1 MVRATLRAVEHYHF
15 TPEGYLESVVAEVP
29 DYETLQERTAV
40 ATGEADILDI
50 LELGVG
56 TGETARRVLGRHP
69 DARLV
74 AIDESP
80 PMLERAR
87 ASLPASADLR
97 AARLQDALP
106 IGPFDAVVSALA
118 VHHLTPAEKRDL
130 FARVASLLR
139 PGGVFVLADVVV
151 PDRPEDVV
159 TPIEDGYDLPDRL
172 DDQLEWLRAAGLEAE
187 VVWAASDLAIVRA
200 TRP

>member
-1 MVRATLRAVEHYHF
+1 MGQYHF
-15 TPEGYLESVVAEVP
+15 TPERYLELVQAEVP
-29 DYETLQERTAV
+29 DYETLQERTADAAARAGPRDV
-40 ATGEADILDI
+40 

-56 TGETARRVLGRHP
+56 TGETARRVLERHP

-74 AIDESP
+74 GIDEST
-80 PMLERAR
+80 PMLEHAR
-87 ASLPASADLR
+87 ALLPASADLR
-97 AARLQDALP
+97 LGRLQDALP
-106 IGPFDAVVSALA
+106 PGPFDAVVSALV
-118 VHHLTPAEKRDL
+118 VHHLTPVEKRDL
-130 FARVASLLR
+130 FARIASVLR

-172 DDQLEWLRAAGLEAE
+172 ADQLDWLREAGLAPE
-187 VVWAASDLAIVRA
+187 VVWSARDLAVVRA